1 MPSAERNLN
10 DDSDCVLQDQHVSC
24 ITLDDSHEDAME
36 EGELDDEDDG
46 GSQADIICQIKF
58 TSQNYAKFGN
68 IIEECLKEKLNSC
81 GEERKI
87 EICTLE
93 QPPPDDAIT
102 LTVRYVAAEHE
113 DDSCVVDA
121 LDAPN
126 RLDDEQNISKSDQT
140 FEKEDSPDLSGIS
153 ELFTIDTKP
162 AEKLDSIKIPSYK
175 RAIKDALLDEEAAST
190 KKQKQEEKNM
200 RAAKTNNCFNC
211 GESDHNI
218 RDCPAPHN
226 IKRIKMAK
234 KNFSKTERYHVDV
247 EQRFAHLRPGQISDK
262 LREAMG
268 LRRGE
273 LPFFF
278 YRMRVLGYPPGWLED
293 AKVEHSGI
301 NLFNSDG
308 SKILNS
314 DEDDGEVDANT
325 HKYNVSKIIDFPG
338 FNQDPGENF
347 YDDYKYHNVPPMSR
361 SQLKEEFVKTL
372 GDNVVKGYKRKKLKD
387 FPKSNDDDSITESA
401 HIQISDMEIEDV
413 ETTANVEFVRPPP
426 PSEPPNTSDDIP
438 PPPPPLPPPASP
450 IAAPSSPK
458 SPDSPSLDE
467 LEVRK
472 NQLLK
477 ELNTSVIEIDDSL
490 IDDIIEL
497 DNSLEEGEEVED
509 EKSNSSNT
517 TPQAEKEVTE
527 PLEQQQQQQANE
539 DSKDSCK
546 SSETNSDNIDK
557 TFMGTPVLKFSP
569 YDSLPNGENFKVGVS
584 DVINFENLPDSTGK
598 YENMK
603 ELIKKVRTVI
613 HKIHNDD

>member
-1 MPSAERNLN
+1 MPGADASLN
-10 DDSDCVLQDQHVSC
+10 DSDCVLQEHSVSC
-24 ITLDDSHEDAME
+24 ITLDDSHEDAIE
-36 EGELDDEDDG
+36 EGELDDDEDESSHDG
-46 GSQADIICQIKF
+46 NICRIIF
-58 TSQNYAKFGN
+58 TSENYAKFGCL
-68 IIEECLKEKLNSC
+68 IEECIKEKLNGRC
-81 GEERKI
+81 ENRKI
-87 EICTLE
+87 EILPKE
-93 QPPPDDAIT
+93 EDNSIT
-102 LTVRYVAAEHE
+102 LNVRYATDNEN
-113 DDSCVVDA
+113 DSQ
-121 LDAPN
+121 LDE
-126 RLDDEQNISKSDQT
+126 EQSATCKPDS

-153 ELFTIDTKP
+153 ELFTIDTTP

-175 RAIKDALLDEEAAST
+175 RAIKDALLDEEAAAT

-200 RAAKTNNCFNC
+200 KASKSNNCFNC
-211 GESDHNI
+211 GEADHNI
-218 RDCPAPHN
+218 RDCPMPHN

-234 KNFSKTERYHVDV
+234 KNFAKTERYHVDV
-247 EQRFAHLRPGQISDK
+247 EQRFAHLRPGNISDK

-268 LRRGE
+268 LRKGE

-347 YDDYKYHNVPPMSR
+347 FDDYKYHNVPPMNR
-361 SQLKEEFVKTL
+361 NQMKEEFVKTL

-387 FPKSNDDDSITESA
+387 FPKSNADDSINDSN

-413 ETTANVEFVRPPP
+413 EPSENVEFVRPPP
-426 PSEPPNTSDDIP
+426 PSDPPEIVEEIP
-438 PPPPPLPPPASP
+438 PPPPPLPPPSPDRSMAPASP
-450 IAAPSSPK
+450 N

-467 LEVRK
+467 LEVQK
-472 NQLLK
+472 KQLLK
-477 ELNTSVIEIDDSL
+477 ALNTSDVEIDDSL
-490 IDDIIEL
+490 VDEIIAIEDSIGDEATYNETSNEPPAEDDLSQEP
-497 DNSLEEGEEVED
+497 DKDVNQQPGNAASQQSESNASQNS
-509 EKSNSSNT
+509 
-517 TPQAEKEVTE
+517 
-527 PLEQQQQQQANE
+527 NE

-546 SSETNSDNIDK
+546 SSETNNDNIDK
-557 TFMGTPVLKFSP
+557 TYMGTPVLKFSP

-613 HKIHNDD
+613 HKIHSDE

>member
-1 MPSAERNLN
+1 MPGADKSLN
-10 DDSDCVLQDQHVSC
+10 DSDCVLQDQHVSC

-36 EGELDDEDDG
+36 EGELDDEDES
-46 GSQADIICQIKF
+46 SQGDNICQIIF
-58 TSQNYAKFGN
+58 TSQSYAKFGCL
-68 IIEECLKEKLNSC
+68 IEECLKEKLNSC
-81 GEERKI
+81 GEDRKI
-87 EICTLE
+87 EILSIE
-93 QPPPDDAIT
+93 QDNNIT
-102 LTVRYVAAEHE
+102 LNVRYAADNENE
-113 DDSCVVDA
+113 S
-121 LDAPN
+121 
-126 RLDDEQNISKSDQT
+126 RLDDEQSART

-153 ELFTIDTKP
+153 ELFTIDTTP
-162 AEKLDSIKIPSYK
+162 AQKLDSINIPSYK
-175 RAIKDALLDEEAAST
+175 RAIKDALLDEEAAAT

-200 RAAKTNNCFNC
+200 KASKTNNCFNC
-211 GESDHNI
+211 GEADHNI
-218 RDCPAPHN
+218 RECPMPHN
-226 IKRIKMAK
+226 MKRIKAAK

-247 EQRFAHLRPGQISDK
+247 EQRFAHLRPGNISDK

-268 LRRGE
+268 LRKGE

-314 DEDDGEVDANT
+314 DEDDGDVDTNT

-347 YDDYKYHNVPPMSR
+347 FDDYKYHNVPPMNKN
-361 SQLKEEFVKTL
+361 QFKEEFVKTL

-387 FPKSNDDDSITESA
+387 FPKSNADDSGNDFN

-413 ETTANVEFVRPPP
+413 ESAENVEFVRPPP
-426 PSEPPNTSDDIP
+426 PAEPPQSTEDIP
-438 PPPPPLPPPASP
+438 PPPPPLPP
-450 IAAPSSPK
+450 SSPVTK
-458 SPDSPSLDE
+458 ALTSPNSPDSPSLDE

-477 ELNTSVIEIDDSL
+477 ELDTSVIEIDDSL
-490 IDDIIEL
+490 VDEIIAL
-497 DNSLEEGEEVED
+497 DNSMEQEEKQSSPTQKNTDPGEQT
-509 EKSNSSNT
+509 SQT
-517 TPQAEKEVTE
+517 
-527 PLEQQQQQQANE
+527 NE

-546 SSETNSDNIDK
+546 SSETANNDNIDK
-557 TFMGTPVLKFSP
+557 TYMGTPVLKFSP

-613 HKIHNDD
+613 HKIHSDD